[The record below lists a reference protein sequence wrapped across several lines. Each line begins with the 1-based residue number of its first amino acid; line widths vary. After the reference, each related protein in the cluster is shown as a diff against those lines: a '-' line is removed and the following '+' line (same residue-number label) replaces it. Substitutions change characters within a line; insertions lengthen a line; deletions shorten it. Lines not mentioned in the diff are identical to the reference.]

1 MFLASLST
9 LAVLA
14 APAAA
19 VSAPAGDVT
28 VYDASYFSGA
38 QLSTA
43 LDLLQRTPGFTVD
56 TGDGVR
62 GFGGAA
68 GNVLIDGQRTTSKAD
83 SLHDALQRI
92 PAASVARVEIIR
104 GGAPGIDMQ
113 GRTVL
118 ANLVLKSAPRT
129 DASVVGVGRVLGDRR
144 GAPPGSP
151 APCRRHPG
159 DTGKG

>member
-68 GNVLIDGQRTTSKAD
+68 GNVLIDGQRATSKAD
-83 SLHDALQRI
+83 SLMTPCSGSPP
-92 PAASVARVEIIR
+92 PASPGWRSS
-104 GGAPGIDMQ
+104 GAG
-113 GRTVL
+113 
-118 ANLVLKSAPRT
+118 
-129 DASVVGVGRVLGDRR
+129 
-144 GAPPGSP
+144 PPGST
-151 APCRRHPG
+151 CRAGRCWP
-159 DTGKG
+159 TWC